1 MNVHPSVQI
10 FIKKA
15 SDALKKCTE
24 LVSFTTLGILLGV
37 SFMLATVIS
46 VSTSG
51 VLFSIQNE
59 PGKKVTKRTSV
70 GNLNQESSL
79 SDGDMKIV
87 LDRNIF
93 NSEGTLGDETDA
105 PKEET
110 AIPEDGMVKSSLPLK
125 LLGTIY
131 GGDPFSGIAMV
142 ENTRKKTTNSFL
154 VGQALMIDVAIVRQ
168 ILKEKIVFENNGR
181 LEFIELEKKE
191 LVRRKR
197 GSKTVSPVSSQTGPM
212 SSIKPATGRL
222 NKFKEDGYEFSEDK
236 IKMTDAYKKKLLT
249 TDFSK
254 VLQDAKA
261 EPNMVDG
268 QLKGF
273 KLTRIR
279 DDSIYQKSGL
289 ANGDIVTEINGV
301 ELSSASQAI
310 RTLQSLRTAKQ
321 IEVTVLQ
328 NGVSKTLEISIG
340 Q

>member
-15 SDALKKCTE
+15 SDALQKCTE

-59 PGKKVTKRTSV
+59 PVKKVSKRTSV

-79 SDGDMKIV
+79 SNGDMKIV

-105 PKEET
+105 PKEEA

-142 ENTRKKTTNSFL
+142 ENTRKK
-154 VGQALMIDVAIVRQ
+154 QP
-168 ILKEKIVFENNGR
+168 ILF
-181 LEFIELEKKE
+181 
-191 LVRRKR
+191 
-197 GSKTVSPVSSQTGPM
+197 
-212 SSIKPATGRL
+212 
-222 NKFKEDGYEFSEDK
+222 
-236 IKMTDAYKKKLLT
+236 
-249 TDFSK
+249 
-254 VLQDAKA
+254 
-261 EPNMVDG
+261 
-268 QLKGF
+268 
-273 KLTRIR
+273 
-279 DDSIYQKSGL
+279 
-289 ANGDIVTEINGV
+289 
-301 ELSSASQAI
+301 
-310 RTLQSLRTAKQ
+310 
-321 IEVTVLQ
+321 
-328 NGVSKTLEISIG
+328 
-340 Q
+340 